1 MKTLAKN
8 IAVLIIAL
16 VASIN
21 FANAQSVK
29 AYQKA
34 DSTMQ
39 SKYSK
44 NAYMVVRHGNNS
56 AKAEISGVY
65 DFMDKSFGANAKLY
79 WFHYG
84 WMYGIDGSYL
94 QDRSSVNA
102 FAGYRFTGP
111 KSPVFVEASAGAGMT
126 QQWNITGNAGDISGD
141 VNGEYVMLLASSKMN
156 FSAFGEVKFG
166 ARLGKRVE
174 LFAAGRIL
182 GLFSEGKYSDAAN
195 KIILNNNNGKPLQIV
210 QKTAEGHKA
219 LLVEN
224 LKKAHG
230 QLLVGFTVWF

>member
-1 MKTLAKN
+1 MKTFKY
-8 IAVLIIAL
+8 IAVLVIAL
-16 VASIN
+16 CASIN
-21 FANAQSVK
+21 FASAQTVK
-29 AYQKA
+29 AYAKA
-34 DSTMQ
+34 DSTMK
-39 SKYSK
+39 SSYSK

-65 DFMDKSFGANAKLY
+65 DFMDKKFGANAELY
-79 WFHYG
+79 WFRYG
-84 WMYGIDGSYL
+84 HKYGIGGGYME
-94 QDRSSVNA
+94 DRSSVYA
-102 FAGYRFTGP
+102 FYGYRFTGP

-166 ARLGKRVE
+166 ARLGKRIE

-210 QKTAEGHKA
+210 QKTAEGHKT

-230 QLLVGFTVWF
+230 QLLVGLTVWF